1 MHRRIER
8 NEEIGIFQA
17 FFMKR
22 NDFISKFFRMVG
34 RCRKQ
39 IDCLGA
45 DGFGFSDTRAA
56 ARRYYNIDGPSIAV
70 AVLQQLA
77 LKGEVPREWPL
88 EAARRY
94 RLDDVTAGASG
105 KTGDSE

>member
-1 MHRRIER
+1 LSC
-8 NEEIGIFQA
+8 N
-17 FFMKR
+17 
-22 NDFISKFFRMVG
+22 STSPS
-34 RCRKQ
+34 RKP
-39 IDCLGA
+39 A
-45 DGFGFSDTRAA
+45 RAA
-56 ARRYYNIDGPSIAV
+56 ARRYYNSGGPSIAV